1 VTATSSTTDAD
12 RAVRR
17 GRPRNVAL
25 DTALLVAAQDLLI
38 EIGYDRLSLEAVAA
52 RAGSGRPAIYRRW
65 SNKAELVADAV
76 AALRWD
82 APTPDT
88 GALRGDLLRL
98 ADAWSSDDA
107 RRDAMLAGMLPVM
120 GRDPELRGVVE
131 RAIGEPRWNAFR
143 EIVERAVRRG
153 EVDVVPTRDLLGAV
167 FPAMAFHRIAVVG
180 RPMDTAYVE
189 RLIDQVLL
197 PLLGIARTGPAA
209 D

>member
-1 VTATSSTTDAD
+1 MTVTSSTADAD

-25 DTALLVAAQDLLI
+25 DTGLLVAAQDLLI

-76 AALRWD
+76 SALRWD
-82 APTPDT
+82 APTPNT

-98 ADAWSSDDA
+98 AEVWSSDDA

-143 EIVERAVRRG
+143 EIVHRAVRRG
-153 EVDVVPTRDLLGAV
+153 EVDVVPTRDLIGAV
-167 FPAMAFHRIAVVG
+167 FPAMVFQRIAVVG

-197 PLLGIARTGPAA
+197 PLLGVARIGPAA